1 MPDLLLTHGY
11 FLSEDEK
18 EREIMKPY
26 PTLGLLYLS
35 SYLRRLGF
43 DVEMFDTTFATREE
57 LFARLTEGPGTSGI
71 IGIYTN
77 LMTRR
82 PVIEIAAFASDHGWT
97 VVLGG
102 PESANYPEEY
112 LSHGASVVVTG
123 EGEETMAELLPALA
137 KRGPH
142 RLHGVAG
149 TVFRDETG
157 AVVEN
162 PERTQIANLDSL
174 PWPDREQI
182 DQMRYVD
189 VWRRHHGMGSV
200 NLITARGCPYKCRWC
215 SHAVFGFTHRRRS
228 VADVAGEMEQIRD
241 RWQPDQVWYA
251 DDVFTINHR
260 WLFDYAAEL
269 KRRNVHLPFET
280 ISRADRMMR
289 EEVLET
295 LARMGCYRIWI
306 GSESGSQRILDAM
319 ERGVTAEQVQWATR
333 AAQRHG
339 IQVGMFLMWGYEGE
353 TLEDM
358 EATVEHVKK
367 TNPDVFFTTVAYPI
381 KNTGYFDDAASRVI
395 ATKSWEDATDR
406 DYAIRGR
413 RSRSYYKQADRWLR
427 GEVAA
432 HRAVDPAQAA
442 AQRAEA
448 LAAREAM
455 AALAGEV
462 EA

>member
-35 SYLRRLGF
+35 SYLRQKGF
-43 DVEMFDTTFATREE
+43 DVEMFDTTFADRGE
-57 LFARLTEGPGTSGI
+57 LFARLAEGPGVL
-71 IGIYTN
+71 GIYTN

-82 PVIEIAAFASDHGWT
+82 PAIEIAAFARDHGWT

-112 LSHGASVVVTG
+112 LAHGASVIVTG

-137 KRGPH
+137 QGGPH

-157 AVVEN
+157 AVVHN
-162 PERTQIANLDSL
+162 PERTQIADLDSL

-182 DQMRYVD
+182 DQARYVD
-189 VWRRHHGMGSV
+189 VWRTHHGMGSV

-228 VADVAGEMEQIRD
+228 VADVAGELERIRD

-260 WLFDYAAEL
+260 WLFEYSAEL
-269 KRRNVHLPFET
+269 KRRGLRLPFET

-289 EEVLET
+289 DEVLET
-295 LARMGCYRIWI
+295 LAELGCYRIWI

-319 ERGVTAEQVQWATR
+319 ERGVTAEQVQWATH

-339 IQVGMFLMWGYEGE
+339 IQVGMFLMWG
-353 TLEDM
+353 
-358 EATVEHVKK
+358 
-367 TNPDVFFTTVAYPI
+367 
-381 KNTGYFDDAASRVI
+381 
-395 ATKSWEDATDR
+395 
-406 DYAIRGR
+406 
-413 RSRSYYKQADRWLR
+413 
-427 GEVAA
+427 
-432 HRAVDPAQAA
+432 
-442 AQRAEA
+442 
-448 LAAREAM
+448 
-455 AALAGEV
+455 
-462 EA
+462 